1 MKLALLLVLVA
12 CKGEPPPPAPG
23 SGSQAPARKF
33 GVVADLP
40 GTPALVAGSRTF
52 ALHGDDRWY
61 EVKAGALVE
70 NRAVA
75 AAIASEADVTN
86 VLYGT
91 LPVIVAG
98 EEHHERHLRLTP
110 SPSEVILPG
119 LALKIVTTKLGLEGW
134 LYTHELATE
143 LALAQG
149 GEIAMTKFPDRTG
162 PLPENL
168 SPVRAKLCEHPQ
180 ILDVAASDTS
190 VFALVGECNETVPL
204 RLFEYAK
211 QDADPIV
218 RELAVTDLSDEKLV
232 VSPAGKATVAGIRA
246 GKLVPG
252 DVAASR
258 LLAALASGDSVWAL
272 VVDPSGKHTV
282 VRDGTPVSVDL
293 APSAIGY
300 DETLGAV
307 ILATDGKRS
316 RVYAER
322 VLTR

>member
-1 MKLALLLVLVA
+1 MRIALLLALAA
-12 CKGEPPPPAPG
+12 CKGDPPPPAPG
-23 SGSQAPARKF
+23 AGSPAPARKF

-70 NRAVA
+70 NPPIA
-75 AAIASEADVTN
+75 AAIAGEADVSN

-91 LPVIVAG
+91 QPVIVAG
-98 EEHHERHLRLTP
+98 EEHHERHVRLTP
-110 SPSEVILPG
+110 SPSQVTLPG
-119 LALKIVTTKLGLEGW
+119 LALKIVATKDGLEGW

-143 LALAQG
+143 IALVRG
-149 GEIAMTKFPDRTG
+149 GAIAMTKFPDRVG

-168 SPVRAKLCEHPQ
+168 SPVRAKLCAHPQ
-180 ILDVAASDTS
+180 ILDVAASDAS
-190 VFALVGECNETVPL
+190 VFALVGECNESVPL

-211 QDADPIV
+211 PDAAPIV
-218 RELAVTDLSDEKLV
+218 REVPATDLTDEKLV
-232 VSPAGKATVAGIRA
+232 VSPAGKPTVAGIRG

-258 LLAALASGDSVWAL
+258 LLAAVASGDSVWAL
-272 VVDPSGKHTV
+272 VVDASGKHTV
-282 VRDGTPVSVDL
+282 VRDGVPVAIDL
-293 APSAIGY
+293 APSALGY

-316 RVYAER
+316 RLYAER
-322 VLTR
+322 VLSP